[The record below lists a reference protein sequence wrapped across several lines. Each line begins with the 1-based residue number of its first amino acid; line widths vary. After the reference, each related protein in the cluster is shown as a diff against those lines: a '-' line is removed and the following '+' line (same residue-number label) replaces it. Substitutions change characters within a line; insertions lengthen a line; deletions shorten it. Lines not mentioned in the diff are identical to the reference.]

1 MINTDLKSTNA
12 ELSLHFPK
20 TARLLTSGD
29 YSDVFQAVDL
39 RVSSK
44 HFLILA
50 RGKSLPKARL
60 GIIVAKKHVKLAVQR
75 NRIKRLLRESFR
87 LRHASLPNLD
97 MVVLA
102 KKGIDRI
109 DNSDCASELQYL
121 WKKLSRK
128 IDNA

>member
-1 MINTDLKSTNA
+1 MLN
-12 ELSLHFPK
+12 
-20 TARLLTSGD
+20 SGD
-29 YSDVFQAVDL
+29 YSDVFQAVDV

-50 RGKSLPKARL
+50 RGKALPKARL

-87 LRHASLPNLD
+87 LKQSSMPNID
-97 MVVLA
+97 IIVLA

-109 DNSDCASELQYL
+109 DNADCTAELQYL
-121 WKKLSRK
+121 WLKLSRK
-128 IDNA
+128 VNHS

>member
-1 MINTDLKSTNA
+1 MISSNLST
-12 ELSLHFPK
+12 SFHFPK
-20 TARLLTSGD
+20 SARLLNSGD
-29 YSDVFQAVDL
+29 YSDVFQAVDV

-50 RGKSLPKARL
+50 RGKALPKARL

-87 LRHASLPNLD
+87 LKQSSMPNID
-97 MVVLA
+97 IIVLA

-109 DNSDCASELQYL
+109 DNADCTAELQYL
-121 WKKLSRK
+121 WLKLSRK
-128 IDNA
+128 VNHS